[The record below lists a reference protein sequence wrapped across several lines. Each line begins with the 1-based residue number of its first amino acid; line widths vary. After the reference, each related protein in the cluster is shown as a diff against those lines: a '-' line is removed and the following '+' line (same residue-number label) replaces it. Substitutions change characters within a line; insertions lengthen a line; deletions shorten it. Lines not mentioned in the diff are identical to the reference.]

1 MNVRWGPIVVLL
13 AACGGCTTYQ
23 FDILQPPTQ
32 NRRISTDG
40 ENRLV
45 IDPLEYRLRA
55 AQGRLVMLIFN
66 PTGDTI
72 ELLGSKSSV
81 VDPDG
86 QSHPLRDRAIA
97 GDSFIK
103 EILPPYRPQWVE
115 PQPSYGVGV
124 SGMAGAADQ
133 PGYVRPRGYGSYPSG
148 VDVYDDADAYFWDWD
163 DQTEVRMT
171 LVFSRS
177 GKTFEQS
184 LVFHRVKK

>member
-1 MNVRWGPIVVLL
+1 MHIRWLAIGGLL
-13 AACGGCTTYQ
+13 LACGGCATYE

-32 NRRISTDG
+32 NRRISTDS
-40 ENRLV
+40 ENRLA

-55 AQGRLVMLIFN
+55 SEGRLIMLIFN

-81 VDPDG
+81 VDPSG

-103 EILPPYRPQWVE
+103 EILPPYRPHLVE
-115 PQPSYGVGV
+115 PEPSYGVAV
-124 SGMAGAADQ
+124 NGMVGAADQ
-133 PGYVRPRGYGSYPSG
+133 PGYVRPRGYGAYPSG
-148 VDVYDDADAYFWDWD
+148 LDAYDDASAYFWDWD
-163 DQTEVRMT
+163 DQTDVRMN
-171 LVFSRS
+171 LVFDRS